1 METNVKKREWVKTV
15 AIIFLAVMLVL
26 TFFSNTIMNHSLPEV
41 ATANVT
47 SGTINAKI
55 RGQGTVS
62 ANETYDVTIKQTR
75 KVASIKVKAGQE
87 VAAGDVLFTLEA
99 EESDELK
106 QAQTELESMELNYE
120 KSLIAASTEAARE
133 NREVQKLQET
143 YNDLLAQYHQYSTM
157 DAKKVELEK
166 TKAEASLKEL
176 QKDLE
181 KAQKELSSLQ
191 TDKEYTQAQAD
202 VTSLKAEIESL
213 TTAIDDA
220 TEQLNELLSG
230 GTIGSVEEVQQKI
243 RDTQEKQSQNLK
255 KYADALAMHEANY
268 QEFSKVAGDREE
280 LMEAYKKNPELL
292 VGKLIE
298 LGYGKS
304 GGGNAGLDESAVR
317 QLADAMLDAYA
328 ALKPYYDEEAVL
340 EKKLTEL
347 DAELKAAQ
355 EGQTTQQTI
364 TKLNKTIQ
372 EATAKKTEAD
382 GKLGLAERTVKNFE
396 ADIKKA
402 ETGVEKIQDQVDA
415 QQDVVDKLTNANT
428 LASQVKS
435 AKEALEDKI
444 FEQSLSDGS
453 SLDLEAAKKAID
465 EKKADIEK
473 LTQNAD
479 ETEVKAKVA
488 GTVSNIAI
496 TAGSNANAETPLITL
511 NLTDRG
517 YTVKISVTN
526 DQAKKVRVGDNA
538 ELVNYWYGGDIQATL
553 ENITNDPQNPGKGRL
568 LVFRLT
574 GDVEPDTNL
583 TLSIGQKSANYDC
596 IVPNS
601 AVRTDSNGTFVLA
614 ITVKSSPLGN
624 RYTATRVD
632 VQELAK
638 DDTNTAVTGLSSGDF
653 VITTST
659 KPIEA
664 GTQVRLVDNG

>member
-106 QAQTELESMELNYE
+106 QAQTDLESMELNYE

-176 QKDLE
+176 QKDLA

-202 VTSLKAEIESL
+202 MTKYEAEV
-213 TTAIDDA
+213 
-220 TEQLNELLSG
+220 EQLEANVKELEEKYKALENGQSMAEQIQLMERQVNEQSALVAAKS
-230 GTIGSVEEVQQKI
+230 SEVA
-243 RDTQEKQSQNLK
+243 ELK
-255 KYADALAMHEANY
+255 KNKDYAALFTLSDDENNY
-268 QEFSKVAGDREE
+268 MVIYVTDRPVLER
-280 LMEAYKKNPELL
+280 
-292 VGKLIE
+292 KLIE
-298 LGYGKS
+298 ILGMTSEEAATEATAMIAAYNAVAVAQNELDGLQ
-304 GGGNAGLDESAVR
+304 AGLASLQK
-317 QLADAMLDAYA
+317 QLADLKTQQDAYTN
-328 ALKPYYDEEAVL
+328 K
-340 EKKLTEL
+340 EKVK
-347 DAELKAAQ
+347 AELMKAQ
-355 EGQTTQQTI
+355 SDLQQ
-364 TKLNKTIQ
+364 
-372 EATAKKTEAD
+372 AD

-435 AKEALEDKI
+435 AKQALEDKI

>member
-106 QAQTELESMELNYE
+106 QAQTDLESMELNYE

-143 YNDLLAQYHQYSTM
+143 YNDLLAQYHQYSNKDASQIAKEKAAA
-157 DAKKVELEK
+157 DAK
-166 TKAEASLKEL
+166 LKEL
-176 QKDLE
+176 QADSKAAQSDYEARVAEKTELE
-181 KAQKELSSLQ
+181 SEAAEL
-191 TDKEYTQAQAD
+191 KKHIA
-202 VTSLKAEIESL
+202 SLKAVMGKQEEIIAAQNTLYQDQIRYLNDYNRLMELAGQNPQVAMSYARYPEQFANMLTEQDLAGTTGDSKTADPKLARAQQIATAYTTLTKDQSDIDSL
-213 TTAIDDA
+213 TAERDNMIYDIDGVRDYSQVESEYRYAYNEYDA
-220 TEQLNELLSG
+220 VKRELDSFDSE
-230 GTIGSVEEVQQKI
+230 TS
-243 RDTQEKQSQNLK
+243 RLK
-255 KYADALAMHEANY
+255 KLAE
-268 QEFSKVAGDREE
+268 D
-280 LMEAYKKNPELL
+280 
-292 VGKLIE
+292 
-298 LGYGKS
+298 
-304 GGGNAGLDESAVR
+304 
-317 QLADAMLDAYA
+317 
-328 ALKPYYDEEAVL
+328 
-340 EKKLTEL
+340 
-347 DAELKAAQ
+347 AAQ
-355 EGQTTQQTI
+355 AVIDQQ
-364 TKLNKTIQ
+364 
-372 EATAKKTEAD
+372 E
-382 GKLGLAERTVKNFE
+382 
-396 ADIKKA
+396 
-402 ETGVEKIQDQVDA
+402 
-415 QQDVVDKLTNANT
+415 VVDKLASAGT
-428 LASQVKS
+428 LADQVKS
-435 AKEALEDKI
+435 AKQALEDKI

>member
-120 KSLIAASTEAARE
+120 KSLIAASTAAARE

-202 VTSLKAEIESL
+202 VTKYEAEVEQLKANVKELEEKYKALENGQSM
-213 TTAIDDA
+213 A
-220 TEQLNELLSG
+220 EQIQLMERQVNEQSALVAAKSN
-230 GTIGSVEEVQQKI
+230 EVA
-243 RDTQEKQSQNLK
+243 ELK
-255 KYADALAMHEANY
+255 KNKDYAALFTLSDDENNY
-268 QEFSKVAGDREE
+268 MVIYVTDRPVLER
-280 LMEAYKKNPELL
+280 
-292 VGKLIE
+292 KLIE
-298 LGYGKS
+298 ILGMTSEEAAAEATAMIAAYNAVAVAQNELDGLQ
-304 GGGNAGLDESAVR
+304 AGLASLQQ
-317 QLADAMLDAYA
+317 QLADLKRQQDAYTN
-328 ALKPYYDEEAVL
+328 K
-340 EKKLTEL
+340 EKVK
-347 DAELKAAQ
+347 AELMKAQ
-355 EGQTTQQTI
+355 SDLQQ
-364 TKLNKTIQ
+364 
-372 EATAKKTEAD
+372 AD

-402 ETGVEKIQDQVDA
+402 ETGVEKIQNQVDA

>member
-106 QAQTELESMELNYE
+106 QAQTELESLELNYE

-143 YNDLLAQYHQYSTM
+143 YNDLLAQYHQYSNKDASQIAKEKAAA
-157 DAKKVELEK
+157 DAK
-166 TKAEASLKEL
+166 LKEL
-176 QKDLE
+176 QADSKAAQSDYEARVAEKTELE
-181 KAQKELSSLQ
+181 SEAAELK
-191 TDKEYTQAQAD
+191 THIA
-202 VTSLKAEIESL
+202 SLKAVMGKQEEIIAAQNTLYQDQIRYLNDYNRLMELAGQNPQVAMSYARYPEQFANMLTEQDLAGTTGDSKTADPKLARAQEIATAYTTLTKDQSNIDSL
-213 TTAIDDA
+213 TAERDNMIYDIDGVRDYSQVESEYRYAYNEYDA
-220 TEQLNELLSG
+220 VKRELDSFDNETS
-230 GTIGSVEEVQQKI
+230 
-243 RDTQEKQSQNLK
+243 RLK
-255 KYADALAMHEANY
+255 KLAE
-268 QEFSKVAGDREE
+268 D
-280 LMEAYKKNPELL
+280 
-292 VGKLIE
+292 
-298 LGYGKS
+298 
-304 GGGNAGLDESAVR
+304 
-317 QLADAMLDAYA
+317 
-328 ALKPYYDEEAVL
+328 
-340 EKKLTEL
+340 
-347 DAELKAAQ
+347 AAQ
-355 EGQTTQQTI
+355 AVTDQQ
-364 TKLNKTIQ
+364 
-372 EATAKKTEAD
+372 E
-382 GKLGLAERTVKNFE
+382 
-396 ADIKKA
+396 
-402 ETGVEKIQDQVDA
+402 
-415 QQDVVDKLTNANT
+415 VVDKLASAGT
-428 LASQVKS
+428 LADQVKS
-435 AKEALEDKI
+435 AKQALEDKI

-453 SLDLEAAKKAID
+453 ALDLEAAKKAID

>member
-106 QAQTELESMELNYE
+106 QAQADLESMELNYE

-143 YNDLLAQYHQYSTM
+143 YNDLLAQYHQYSNKDASQIAKEKAAA
-157 DAKKVELEK
+157 DAK
-166 TKAEASLKEL
+166 LKEL
-176 QKDLE
+176 QADSKTAQSDYEARVAEKTELE
-181 KAQKELSSLQ
+181 SEAAELK
-191 TDKEYTQAQAD
+191 THIA
-202 VTSLKAEIESL
+202 SLKAVMGKQEEIIAAQNTLYQDQIRYLNDYNRLMELAGQNPQVAMSYARYPEQFANMLTEQDLAGTTGDSKTADPKLARAQQIATAYTTLTKDQSDIDSL
-213 TTAIDDA
+213 TAERDNMIYDIDGVRDYSQVESEYRYAYNEYDA
-220 TEQLNELLSG
+220 VKRELDSFDSE
-230 GTIGSVEEVQQKI
+230 TS
-243 RDTQEKQSQNLK
+243 RLK
-255 KYADALAMHEANY
+255 KLAE
-268 QEFSKVAGDREE
+268 D
-280 LMEAYKKNPELL
+280 
-292 VGKLIE
+292 
-298 LGYGKS
+298 
-304 GGGNAGLDESAVR
+304 
-317 QLADAMLDAYA
+317 
-328 ALKPYYDEEAVL
+328 
-340 EKKLTEL
+340 
-347 DAELKAAQ
+347 AAQ
-355 EGQTTQQTI
+355 AVIDQQ
-364 TKLNKTIQ
+364 
-372 EATAKKTEAD
+372 E
-382 GKLGLAERTVKNFE
+382 
-396 ADIKKA
+396 
-402 ETGVEKIQDQVDA
+402 
-415 QQDVVDKLTNANT
+415 VVDKLASAGT
-428 LASQVKS
+428 LADQVKS
-435 AKEALEDKI
+435 AKQALEDKI

-473 LTQNAD
+473 LTQNVD

>member
-176 QKDLE
+176 QKDLA

-202 VTSLKAEIESL
+202 MTKYEAEV
-213 TTAIDDA
+213 
-220 TEQLNELLSG
+220 EQLEANVKELEEKYKALENGQSVAEQIQSMERQVKEQSALVAAKSNE
-230 GTIGSVEEVQQKI
+230 VAE
-243 RDTQEKQSQNLK
+243 LK
-255 KYADALAMHEANY
+255 KNKDYAALFTLSDDENNY
-268 QEFSKVAGDREE
+268 MVIYVTDRPVLER
-280 LMEAYKKNPELL
+280 
-292 VGKLIE
+292 KLIE
-298 LGYGKS
+298 ILGMTSEEAATEATAMIAAYNAVAVAQNELDGLQ
-304 GGGNAGLDESAVR
+304 AGLASLQQ
-317 QLADAMLDAYA
+317 QLAD
-328 ALKPYYDEEAVL
+328 LKTQQDSYTNK
-340 EKKLTEL
+340 EKVK
-347 DAELKAAQ
+347 AELMKAQ
-355 EGQTTQQTI
+355 SDLQQ
-364 TKLNKTIQ
+364 
-372 EATAKKTEAD
+372 AD

-435 AKEALEDKI
+435 AKQALEDKI

>member
-106 QAQTELESMELNYE
+106 QAQADLESMELNYE

-143 YNDLLAQYHQYSTM
+143 YNDLLAQYHQYSNKDASQIAKEKAAA
-157 DAKKVELEK
+157 DAK
-166 TKAEASLKEL
+166 LKEL
-176 QKDLE
+176 QADSKAAQSDYEARVAEKTELE
-181 KAQKELSSLQ
+181 SEAAELK
-191 TDKEYTQAQAD
+191 THIA
-202 VTSLKAEIESL
+202 SLKAVMDKQDEIVAAQDTLYQDQIRYLNDYNRLMELAGQNPQVAMSYARYPEQFANMLTEQDLAGTTGDSKTADPKLARAQEIATAYTTLTKDQSNIDSL
-213 TTAIDDA
+213 TAERDNMIYDIDGVRDYSQVESEYRYAYNEYDA
-220 TEQLNELLSG
+220 VKRELDSFDNETS
-230 GTIGSVEEVQQKI
+230 
-243 RDTQEKQSQNLK
+243 RLK
-255 KYADALAMHEANY
+255 KLAE
-268 QEFSKVAGDREE
+268 D
-280 LMEAYKKNPELL
+280 
-292 VGKLIE
+292 
-298 LGYGKS
+298 
-304 GGGNAGLDESAVR
+304 
-317 QLADAMLDAYA
+317 
-328 ALKPYYDEEAVL
+328 
-340 EKKLTEL
+340 
-347 DAELKAAQ
+347 AAQ
-355 EGQTTQQTI
+355 AVTDQQ
-364 TKLNKTIQ
+364 
-372 EATAKKTEAD
+372 E
-382 GKLGLAERTVKNFE
+382 
-396 ADIKKA
+396 
-402 ETGVEKIQDQVDA
+402 
-415 QQDVVDKLTNANT
+415 VVDKLASAGT
-428 LASQVKS
+428 LADQVKS
-435 AKEALEDKI
+435 AKQALEDKI

-574 GDVEPDTNL
+574 GDVEPDTSL

>member
-55 RGQGTVS
+55 RGQGTAS

-106 QAQTELESMELNYE
+106 QAQTDLESMELNYE

-143 YNDLLAQYHQYSTM
+143 YNDLLAQYHQYSNKDASQIAKEKVAA
-157 DAKKVELEK
+157 DAK
-166 TKAEASLKEL
+166 LKEL
-176 QKDLE
+176 QADSKTAQSDYEARVAEKTELE
-181 KAQKELSSLQ
+181 AEASELK
-191 TDKEYTQAQAD
+191 THIA
-202 VTSLKAEIESL
+202 SLKAVMDKQDEIVAAQDTLYQDQIRYLNDYNRLMELAGQNPQVAMSYARYPEQFANMLTEQDLAGTTGDSKTADPKLARAQEIATAYTTLTKDQSNIDSL
-213 TTAIDDA
+213 TAERDNMIYDIDGVRDYSQVESEYRYAYNEYDA
-220 TEQLNELLSG
+220 VKRELDSFDNETS
-230 GTIGSVEEVQQKI
+230 
-243 RDTQEKQSQNLK
+243 RLK
-255 KYADALAMHEANY
+255 KLAE
-268 QEFSKVAGDREE
+268 D
-280 LMEAYKKNPELL
+280 
-292 VGKLIE
+292 
-298 LGYGKS
+298 
-304 GGGNAGLDESAVR
+304 
-317 QLADAMLDAYA
+317 
-328 ALKPYYDEEAVL
+328 
-340 EKKLTEL
+340 
-347 DAELKAAQ
+347 AAQ
-355 EGQTTQQTI
+355 AVTDQQ
-364 TKLNKTIQ
+364 
-372 EATAKKTEAD
+372 E
-382 GKLGLAERTVKNFE
+382 
-396 ADIKKA
+396 
-402 ETGVEKIQDQVDA
+402 
-415 QQDVVDKLTNANT
+415 VVDKLASAGT
-428 LASQVKS
+428 LADQVKS
-435 AKEALEDKI
+435 AKQALEDKI

>member
-143 YNDLLAQYHQYSTM
+143 YNDLLAQYHQYSNKDASQIAKEKAAA
-157 DAKKVELEK
+157 DAK
-166 TKAEASLKEL
+166 LKEL
-176 QKDLE
+176 QADSKAAQSDYEARVAEKTELE
-181 KAQKELSSLQ
+181 SEAAELK
-191 TDKEYTQAQAD
+191 THIA
-202 VTSLKAEIESL
+202 SLKAVMGKQEEIIAAQNTLYQDQIRYLNDYNRLMELAGQNPQVAMSYARYPEQFANMLTEQDLAGTTGDSKTADPKLARAQQIATAYTTLTKDQSDIDSL
-213 TTAIDDA
+213 TAERDNMIYDIDGVRDYSQVESEYRYAYNEYDA
-220 TEQLNELLSG
+220 VKRELDSFDSE
-230 GTIGSVEEVQQKI
+230 TS
-243 RDTQEKQSQNLK
+243 RLK
-255 KYADALAMHEANY
+255 KLAE
-268 QEFSKVAGDREE
+268 D
-280 LMEAYKKNPELL
+280 
-292 VGKLIE
+292 
-298 LGYGKS
+298 
-304 GGGNAGLDESAVR
+304 
-317 QLADAMLDAYA
+317 
-328 ALKPYYDEEAVL
+328 
-340 EKKLTEL
+340 
-347 DAELKAAQ
+347 AAQ
-355 EGQTTQQTI
+355 AVTDQQ
-364 TKLNKTIQ
+364 
-372 EATAKKTEAD
+372 E
-382 GKLGLAERTVKNFE
+382 
-396 ADIKKA
+396 
-402 ETGVEKIQDQVDA
+402 
-415 QQDVVDKLTNANT
+415 VVDKLASAGT
-428 LASQVKS
+428 LADQVKS
-435 AKEALEDKI
+435 AKQALEDKI

-496 TAGSNANAETPLITL
+496 TAGTNANAETPLITL

>member
-106 QAQTELESMELNYE
+106 QAQTDLESMELNYE

-143 YNDLLAQYHQYSTM
+143 YNDLLAQYHQYSNKDASQIAKEKAAA
-157 DAKKVELEK
+157 DAK
-166 TKAEASLKEL
+166 LKEL
-176 QKDLE
+176 QADSKTAQSDYEARVAEKTELE
-181 KAQKELSSLQ
+181 AEASELK
-191 TDKEYTQAQAD
+191 THIA
-202 VTSLKAEIESL
+202 SLKAVMDKQDEIVAAQDTLYQDQIRYLNDYNRLMELAGQNPQVAMSYARYPEQFANMLTEQDLAGTTGDSKTADPKLARAQQIATAYTTLTKDQSDIDSL
-213 TTAIDDA
+213 TAERDNMIYDIDGVRDYSQVESEYRYAYNEYDA
-220 TEQLNELLSG
+220 VKRELDSFDSE
-230 GTIGSVEEVQQKI
+230 TS
-243 RDTQEKQSQNLK
+243 RLK
-255 KYADALAMHEANY
+255 KLAE
-268 QEFSKVAGDREE
+268 D
-280 LMEAYKKNPELL
+280 
-292 VGKLIE
+292 
-298 LGYGKS
+298 
-304 GGGNAGLDESAVR
+304 
-317 QLADAMLDAYA
+317 
-328 ALKPYYDEEAVL
+328 
-340 EKKLTEL
+340 
-347 DAELKAAQ
+347 AAQ
-355 EGQTTQQTI
+355 AVTDQQ
-364 TKLNKTIQ
+364 
-372 EATAKKTEAD
+372 E
-382 GKLGLAERTVKNFE
+382 
-396 ADIKKA
+396 
-402 ETGVEKIQDQVDA
+402 
-415 QQDVVDKLTNANT
+415 VVDKLASAGT
-428 LASQVKS
+428 LADQVKS
-435 AKEALEDKI
+435 AKQALEDKI

-496 TAGSNANAETPLITL
+496 TAGTNANAETPLITL

>member
-106 QAQTELESMELNYE
+106 QAQADLESMELNYE

-166 TKAEASLKEL
+166 TKAEASFKEL

-202 VTSLKAEIESL
+202 VTSLEAEIESL
-213 TTAIDDA
+213 TTTIDDA
-220 TEQLNELLSG
+220 TDQLNELLSG

-280 LMEAYKKNPELL
+280 LMEAYKDKKELL

-304 GGGNAGLDESAVR
+304 GGENAGLDESAVR

-517 YTVKISVTN
+517 YTVKISVTA

>member
-106 QAQTELESMELNYE
+106 QAQTELGSMELNYE

-143 YNDLLAQYHQYSTM
+143 YNDLLAQYHQYSNKDASQIAKEKAAA
-157 DAKKVELEK
+157 DAK
-166 TKAEASLKEL
+166 LKEL
-176 QKDLE
+176 QADSKAAQSDYEARVAEKTELE
-181 KAQKELSSLQ
+181 SEAAELK
-191 TDKEYTQAQAD
+191 THIA
-202 VTSLKAEIESL
+202 SLKAVMGKQEEIIAAQNTLYQDQIRYLNDYNRLMELAGQNPQVAMSYARYPEQFANMLTEQDLAGTTGDSKTADPKLARAQQIATAYTTLTKDQSDIDSL
-213 TTAIDDA
+213 TAERDNMIYDIDGVRDYSQVESEYRYAYNEYDA
-220 TEQLNELLSG
+220 VKRELDSFDSE
-230 GTIGSVEEVQQKI
+230 TS
-243 RDTQEKQSQNLK
+243 RLK
-255 KYADALAMHEANY
+255 KLAE
-268 QEFSKVAGDREE
+268 D
-280 LMEAYKKNPELL
+280 
-292 VGKLIE
+292 
-298 LGYGKS
+298 
-304 GGGNAGLDESAVR
+304 
-317 QLADAMLDAYA
+317 
-328 ALKPYYDEEAVL
+328 
-340 EKKLTEL
+340 
-347 DAELKAAQ
+347 AAQ
-355 EGQTTQQTI
+355 AVIDQQ
-364 TKLNKTIQ
+364 
-372 EATAKKTEAD
+372 E
-382 GKLGLAERTVKNFE
+382 
-396 ADIKKA
+396 
-402 ETGVEKIQDQVDA
+402 
-415 QQDVVDKLTNANT
+415 VVDKLASAGT
-428 LASQVKS
+428 LADQVKS
-435 AKEALEDKI
+435 AKQALEDKI

>member
-15 AIIFLAVMLVL
+15 AIIFLAAMLVL

-106 QAQTELESMELNYE
+106 QAQADLESMELNYE

-143 YNDLLAQYHQYSTM
+143 YNDLLAQYHQYSNKDASQIAKEKAAA
-157 DAKKVELEK
+157 DAK
-166 TKAEASLKEL
+166 LKEL
-176 QKDLE
+176 QADSKTAQSDYEARVAEKTELE
-181 KAQKELSSLQ
+181 SEAAELK
-191 TDKEYTQAQAD
+191 THIA
-202 VTSLKAEIESL
+202 SLKAVMDKQDEIVAAQDTLYQDQIRYLNDYNRLMELAGQNPQVAMSYARYPEQFANMLTEQDLAGTTGDSKTADPKLARAQEIATAYTTLTKDQSNIDSL
-213 TTAIDDA
+213 TAERDNMIYDIDGVRDYSQVESEYRYAYNEYDA
-220 TEQLNELLSG
+220 VKRELDSFDNETS
-230 GTIGSVEEVQQKI
+230 
-243 RDTQEKQSQNLK
+243 RLK
-255 KYADALAMHEANY
+255 KLAE
-268 QEFSKVAGDREE
+268 D
-280 LMEAYKKNPELL
+280 
-292 VGKLIE
+292 
-298 LGYGKS
+298 
-304 GGGNAGLDESAVR
+304 
-317 QLADAMLDAYA
+317 
-328 ALKPYYDEEAVL
+328 
-340 EKKLTEL
+340 
-347 DAELKAAQ
+347 AAQ
-355 EGQTTQQTI
+355 AVTDQQ
-364 TKLNKTIQ
+364 
-372 EATAKKTEAD
+372 E
-382 GKLGLAERTVKNFE
+382 
-396 ADIKKA
+396 
-402 ETGVEKIQDQVDA
+402 
-415 QQDVVDKLTNANT
+415 VVDKLASAGT
-428 LASQVKS
+428 LADQVKS
-435 AKEALEDKI
+435 AKQALEDKI

>member
-106 QAQTELESMELNYE
+106 QAQTDLESMELNYE

-143 YNDLLAQYHQYSTM
+143 YNDLLAQYHQYSNKDASQIAKEKAAA
-157 DAKKVELEK
+157 DAK
-166 TKAEASLKEL
+166 LKEL
-176 QKDLE
+176 QADSKAAQSDYEARVAEKTELE
-181 KAQKELSSLQ
+181 SEAAELK
-191 TDKEYTQAQAD
+191 THIA
-202 VTSLKAEIESL
+202 SLKAVMDKQDEIVAAQDTLYQDQIRYLNDYNRLMELAGQNPQVAMSYARYPEQFANMLTEQDLAGTTGDSKTADPKLARAQEIATAYTTLTKDQSNIDSL
-213 TTAIDDA
+213 TAERDNMIYDIDGVRDYSQVESEYRYAYNEYDA
-220 TEQLNELLSG
+220 VKRELDSFDNETS
-230 GTIGSVEEVQQKI
+230 
-243 RDTQEKQSQNLK
+243 RLK
-255 KYADALAMHEANY
+255 KLAE
-268 QEFSKVAGDREE
+268 D
-280 LMEAYKKNPELL
+280 
-292 VGKLIE
+292 
-298 LGYGKS
+298 
-304 GGGNAGLDESAVR
+304 
-317 QLADAMLDAYA
+317 
-328 ALKPYYDEEAVL
+328 
-340 EKKLTEL
+340 
-347 DAELKAAQ
+347 AAQ
-355 EGQTTQQTI
+355 AVTDQQ
-364 TKLNKTIQ
+364 
-372 EATAKKTEAD
+372 E
-382 GKLGLAERTVKNFE
+382 
-396 ADIKKA
+396 
-402 ETGVEKIQDQVDA
+402 
-415 QQDVVDKLTNANT
+415 VVDKLASAGT
-428 LASQVKS
+428 LADQVKS
-435 AKEALEDKI
+435 AKQALEDKI

-664 GTQVRLVDNG
+664 ATQVRLVDNG

>member
-106 QAQTELESMELNYE
+106 QAQTDLESMELNYE

-143 YNDLLAQYHQYSTM
+143 YNDLLAQYNQYSTM

-176 QKDLE
+176 QKDLA

-202 VTSLKAEIESL
+202 VTKYEAEVEQLKASVKELEEKYKALENGQSM
-213 TTAIDDA
+213 A
-220 TEQLNELLSG
+220 EQIQLMERQVNEQSALVAAKS
-230 GTIGSVEEVQQKI
+230 SEVA
-243 RDTQEKQSQNLK
+243 ELK
-255 KYADALAMHEANY
+255 KNKDYAALFTLSDDENNY
-268 QEFSKVAGDREE
+268 MVIYVTDRPVLER
-280 LMEAYKKNPELL
+280 
-292 VGKLIE
+292 KLIE
-298 LGYGKS
+298 ILGMTSEEAATEATAMIAAYNAVAVAQNELDGLQ
-304 GGGNAGLDESAVR
+304 AGLASLQK
-317 QLADAMLDAYA
+317 QLADLKTQQDAYTN
-328 ALKPYYDEEAVL
+328 K
-340 EKKLTEL
+340 EKVK
-347 DAELKAAQ
+347 AELMKAQ
-355 EGQTTQQTI
+355 SDLQQ
-364 TKLNKTIQ
+364 
-372 EATAKKTEAD
+372 AD

-435 AKEALEDKI
+435 AKQALEDKI

>member
-106 QAQTELESMELNYE
+106 QAQADLESMELNYE

-143 YNDLLAQYHQYSTM
+143 YNDLLAQYHQYSNKDASQIAKEKAAA
-157 DAKKVELEK
+157 DAK
-166 TKAEASLKEL
+166 LKEL
-176 QKDLE
+176 QADSKTAQSDYEARVAEKTELE
-181 KAQKELSSLQ
+181 AEASELK
-191 TDKEYTQAQAD
+191 THIA
-202 VTSLKAEIESL
+202 SLKAVMDKQDEIVASQDTLYQDQIRYLNDYNRLMELAGQNPQVAMSYARYPEQFANMLTEQDLAGTTGDSKTADPKLARAQEIATAYTTLTKDQSNIDSL
-213 TTAIDDA
+213 TAERDNMIYDIDGVRDYSQVESEYRYAYNEYDA
-220 TEQLNELLSG
+220 VKRELDSFDNETS
-230 GTIGSVEEVQQKI
+230 
-243 RDTQEKQSQNLK
+243 RLK
-255 KYADALAMHEANY
+255 KLAE
-268 QEFSKVAGDREE
+268 D
-280 LMEAYKKNPELL
+280 
-292 VGKLIE
+292 
-298 LGYGKS
+298 
-304 GGGNAGLDESAVR
+304 
-317 QLADAMLDAYA
+317 
-328 ALKPYYDEEAVL
+328 
-340 EKKLTEL
+340 
-347 DAELKAAQ
+347 AAQ
-355 EGQTTQQTI
+355 AVTDQQ
-364 TKLNKTIQ
+364 
-372 EATAKKTEAD
+372 E
-382 GKLGLAERTVKNFE
+382 
-396 ADIKKA
+396 
-402 ETGVEKIQDQVDA
+402 
-415 QQDVVDKLTNANT
+415 VVDKLASAGT
-428 LASQVKS
+428 LADQVKS
-435 AKEALEDKI
+435 AKQALEDKI

>member
-106 QAQTELESMELNYE
+106 QAQADLESMELNYE

-143 YNDLLAQYHQYSTM
+143 YNDLLAQYHQYSNKDASQIAKEKAAA
-157 DAKKVELEK
+157 DAK
-166 TKAEASLKEL
+166 LKEL
-176 QKDLE
+176 QADSKAAQSDYEARVAEKTELE
-181 KAQKELSSLQ
+181 SEAAELK
-191 TDKEYTQAQAD
+191 THIA
-202 VTSLKAEIESL
+202 SLKAVMDKQDEIVAAQDTLYQDQIRYLNDYNRLMELAGQNPQVAMSYARYPEQFANMLTEQDLAGTTGDSKTADPKLVRAQEIATAYTTLTKDQSNIDSL
-213 TTAIDDA
+213 TAERDNMIYDIDGVRDYSQVESEYRYAYNEYDA
-220 TEQLNELLSG
+220 VKRELDSFDNETS
-230 GTIGSVEEVQQKI
+230 
-243 RDTQEKQSQNLK
+243 RLK
-255 KYADALAMHEANY
+255 KLAE
-268 QEFSKVAGDREE
+268 D
-280 LMEAYKKNPELL
+280 
-292 VGKLIE
+292 
-298 LGYGKS
+298 
-304 GGGNAGLDESAVR
+304 
-317 QLADAMLDAYA
+317 
-328 ALKPYYDEEAVL
+328 
-340 EKKLTEL
+340 
-347 DAELKAAQ
+347 AAQ
-355 EGQTTQQTI
+355 AVTDQQ
-364 TKLNKTIQ
+364 
-372 EATAKKTEAD
+372 E
-382 GKLGLAERTVKNFE
+382 
-396 ADIKKA
+396 
-402 ETGVEKIQDQVDA
+402 
-415 QQDVVDKLTNANT
+415 VVDKLASAGT
-428 LASQVKS
+428 LADQVKS
-435 AKEALEDKI
+435 AKQALEDKI

-511 NLTDRG
+511 NLADRG

>member
-106 QAQTELESMELNYE
+106 QAQADLESMELNYE

-143 YNDLLAQYHQYSTM
+143 YNDLLAQYHQYSNKDASQIAKEKAAA
-157 DAKKVELEK
+157 DAK
-166 TKAEASLKEL
+166 LKEL
-176 QKDLE
+176 QADSKAAQSDYEARVAEKTELE
-181 KAQKELSSLQ
+181 SEAAELK
-191 TDKEYTQAQAD
+191 THIA
-202 VTSLKAEIESL
+202 SLKAVMGKQEEIIAAQNTLYQDQIRYLNDYNRLMELAGQNPQVAMSYARYPEQFANMLTEQDLAGTTGDSKTADPKLARAQEIATAYTTLTKDQSNIDSL
-213 TTAIDDA
+213 TAERDNMIYDIDGVRDYSQVESEYRYAYNEYDA
-220 TEQLNELLSG
+220 VKRELDSFDSE
-230 GTIGSVEEVQQKI
+230 TS
-243 RDTQEKQSQNLK
+243 RLK
-255 KYADALAMHEANY
+255 KLAE
-268 QEFSKVAGDREE
+268 D
-280 LMEAYKKNPELL
+280 
-292 VGKLIE
+292 
-298 LGYGKS
+298 
-304 GGGNAGLDESAVR
+304 
-317 QLADAMLDAYA
+317 
-328 ALKPYYDEEAVL
+328 
-340 EKKLTEL
+340 
-347 DAELKAAQ
+347 AAQ
-355 EGQTTQQTI
+355 AVTDQQ
-364 TKLNKTIQ
+364 
-372 EATAKKTEAD
+372 E
-382 GKLGLAERTVKNFE
+382 
-396 ADIKKA
+396 
-402 ETGVEKIQDQVDA
+402 
-415 QQDVVDKLTNANT
+415 VVDKLASAGT
-428 LASQVKS
+428 LADQVKS
-435 AKEALEDKI
+435 AKQALEDKI

>member
-106 QAQTELESMELNYE
+106 QAQADLESMELNYE

-176 QKDLE
+176 QKDLA

-202 VTSLKAEIESL
+202 VTKYEAEVEQLKANVKELEEKYKALENGQSV
-213 TTAIDDA
+213 A
-220 TEQLNELLSG
+220 EQIQSMERQVNEQSALVAAKSN
-230 GTIGSVEEVQQKI
+230 EVA
-243 RDTQEKQSQNLK
+243 ELK
-255 KYADALAMHEANY
+255 KNKDYAALFTLSDDENNY
-268 QEFSKVAGDREE
+268 MVIYVTDRPVLER
-280 LMEAYKKNPELL
+280 
-292 VGKLIE
+292 KLIE
-298 LGYGKS
+298 ILGMTSEEAATEATAMIAAYNAVAVAQNELDGLQ
-304 GGGNAGLDESAVR
+304 AGLASLQQ
-317 QLADAMLDAYA
+317 QLA
-328 ALKPYYDEEAVL
+328 ALKTQQDSYTNK
-340 EKKLTEL
+340 EKVK
-347 DAELKAAQ
+347 AELMKAQ
-355 EGQTTQQTI
+355 SDLQQ
-364 TKLNKTIQ
+364 
-372 EATAKKTEAD
+372 AD

-435 AKEALEDKI
+435 AKQALEDKI

>member
-106 QAQTELESMELNYE
+106 QAQADLESMELNYE

-176 QKDLE
+176 QKDLA

-202 VTSLKAEIESL
+202 VTKYEAEV
-213 TTAIDDA
+213 
-220 TEQLNELLSG
+220 EQLEANVKELEEKYKALENGQSVAEQIQSMERQVKEQSALVAAKSNE
-230 GTIGSVEEVQQKI
+230 VAE
-243 RDTQEKQSQNLK
+243 LK
-255 KYADALAMHEANY
+255 KNKDYAALFTLSDDENNY
-268 QEFSKVAGDREE
+268 MVIYVTDRPVLER
-280 LMEAYKKNPELL
+280 
-292 VGKLIE
+292 KLIE
-298 LGYGKS
+298 ILGMTSEEAATEATAMIAAYNAVAVAQNELDGLQ
-304 GGGNAGLDESAVR
+304 AGLASLQQ
-317 QLADAMLDAYA
+317 QLA
-328 ALKPYYDEEAVL
+328 ALKTQQDSYTNK
-340 EKKLTEL
+340 EKVK
-347 DAELKAAQ
+347 AELMKAQ
-355 EGQTTQQTI
+355 SDLQQ
-364 TKLNKTIQ
+364 
-372 EATAKKTEAD
+372 AD

-435 AKEALEDKI
+435 AKQALEDKI

>member
-106 QAQTELESMELNYE
+106 QAQTDLESMELNYE

-176 QKDLE
+176 QKDLA

-202 VTSLKAEIESL
+202 VTKYEAEVEQLKASVKELEEKYKALENGQSM
-213 TTAIDDA
+213 A
-220 TEQLNELLSG
+220 EQIQLMERQVNEQSALVAAKS
-230 GTIGSVEEVQQKI
+230 SEVA
-243 RDTQEKQSQNLK
+243 ELK
-255 KYADALAMHEANY
+255 KNKDYAALFTLSDDENNY
-268 QEFSKVAGDREE
+268 MVIYVTDRPVLER
-280 LMEAYKKNPELL
+280 
-292 VGKLIE
+292 KLIE
-298 LGYGKS
+298 ILGMTSEEAATEATAMIAAYNAVAVAQNELDGLQ
-304 GGGNAGLDESAVR
+304 AGLASLQK
-317 QLADAMLDAYA
+317 QLADLKTQQDAYTN
-328 ALKPYYDEEAVL
+328 K
-340 EKKLTEL
+340 EKVK
-347 DAELKAAQ
+347 AELMKAQ
-355 EGQTTQQTI
+355 SDLQQ
-364 TKLNKTIQ
+364 
-372 EATAKKTEAD
+372 AD

-435 AKEALEDKI
+435 AKQALEDKI

>member
-106 QAQTELESMELNYE
+106 QAQTDLESMELNYE

-143 YNDLLAQYHQYSTM
+143 YNDLLAQYHQYSNKDASQIAKEKAAA
-157 DAKKVELEK
+157 DAK
-166 TKAEASLKEL
+166 LKEL
-176 QKDLE
+176 QADSKAAQSDYEARVAEKTELE
-181 KAQKELSSLQ
+181 SEAAELK
-191 TDKEYTQAQAD
+191 THIA
-202 VTSLKAEIESL
+202 SLKAVMGKQEEIIAAQNTLYQDQIRYLNDYNRLMELAGQNPQVAMSYARYPEQFANMLTEQDLAGTTGDSKTADPKLARAQQIATAYTTLTKDQSDIDSL
-213 TTAIDDA
+213 TAERDNMIYDIDGVRDYSQVESEYRYAYNEYDA
-220 TEQLNELLSG
+220 VKRELDSFDSE
-230 GTIGSVEEVQQKI
+230 TS
-243 RDTQEKQSQNLK
+243 RLK
-255 KYADALAMHEANY
+255 KLAE
-268 QEFSKVAGDREE
+268 D
-280 LMEAYKKNPELL
+280 
-292 VGKLIE
+292 
-298 LGYGKS
+298 
-304 GGGNAGLDESAVR
+304 
-317 QLADAMLDAYA
+317 
-328 ALKPYYDEEAVL
+328 
-340 EKKLTEL
+340 
-347 DAELKAAQ
+347 AAQ
-355 EGQTTQQTI
+355 AVIDQQ
-364 TKLNKTIQ
+364 
-372 EATAKKTEAD
+372 E
-382 GKLGLAERTVKNFE
+382 
-396 ADIKKA
+396 
-402 ETGVEKIQDQVDA
+402 
-415 QQDVVDKLTNANT
+415 VVDKLASAGT
-428 LASQVKS
+428 LADQVKS
-435 AKEALEDKI
+435 AKQALEDKI

-496 TAGSNANAETPLITL
+496 TAGTNANAETPLITL

>member
-106 QAQTELESMELNYE
+106 QAQADLESMELNYE

-143 YNDLLAQYHQYSTM
+143 YNDLLVQYHQYSNKDASQIAKEKAAA
-157 DAKKVELEK
+157 DAK
-166 TKAEASLKEL
+166 LKEL
-176 QKDLE
+176 QADSKTAQSDYEARVAEKTELE
-181 KAQKELSSLQ
+181 AEASELK
-191 TDKEYTQAQAD
+191 THIA
-202 VTSLKAEIESL
+202 SLKAVMDKQDEIVAAQDTLYQDQIRYLNDYNRLMELAGQNPQVAMSYARYPEQFANMLTEQDLAGTTGDSKTADPKLARAQEIATAYTTLTKDQSNIDSL
-213 TTAIDDA
+213 TAERDNMIYDIDGVRDYSQVESEYRYAYNEYDA
-220 TEQLNELLSG
+220 VKRELDSFDNETS
-230 GTIGSVEEVQQKI
+230 
-243 RDTQEKQSQNLK
+243 RLK
-255 KYADALAMHEANY
+255 KLAE
-268 QEFSKVAGDREE
+268 D
-280 LMEAYKKNPELL
+280 
-292 VGKLIE
+292 
-298 LGYGKS
+298 
-304 GGGNAGLDESAVR
+304 
-317 QLADAMLDAYA
+317 
-328 ALKPYYDEEAVL
+328 
-340 EKKLTEL
+340 
-347 DAELKAAQ
+347 AAQ
-355 EGQTTQQTI
+355 AVTDQQ
-364 TKLNKTIQ
+364 
-372 EATAKKTEAD
+372 E
-382 GKLGLAERTVKNFE
+382 
-396 ADIKKA
+396 
-402 ETGVEKIQDQVDA
+402 
-415 QQDVVDKLTNANT
+415 VVDKLAWAGT
-428 LASQVKS
+428 LADQVKS
-435 AKEALEDKI
+435 AKQALEDKI

>member
-106 QAQTELESMELNYE
+106 QAQTDLESMELNYE

-143 YNDLLAQYHQYSTM
+143 YNDLLAQYHQYSNKDASQIAKEKAAA
-157 DAKKVELEK
+157 DAK
-166 TKAEASLKEL
+166 LKEL
-176 QKDLE
+176 QADSKAAQSDYEARVAEKTELE
-181 KAQKELSSLQ
+181 SEAAELK
-191 TDKEYTQAQAD
+191 THIA
-202 VTSLKAEIESL
+202 SLKAVMGKQEEIIAAQNTLYQDQIRYLNDYNRLMELAGQNPQVAMSYARYPEQFANMLTEQDLAGTTGDSKTADPKLARAQQIATAYTTLTKDQSDIDSL
-213 TTAIDDA
+213 TAERDNMIYDIDGVRDYSQVESEYRYAYNEYDA
-220 TEQLNELLSG
+220 VKRELDSFDSE
-230 GTIGSVEEVQQKI
+230 TS
-243 RDTQEKQSQNLK
+243 RLK
-255 KYADALAMHEANY
+255 KLAE
-268 QEFSKVAGDREE
+268 D
-280 LMEAYKKNPELL
+280 
-292 VGKLIE
+292 
-298 LGYGKS
+298 
-304 GGGNAGLDESAVR
+304 
-317 QLADAMLDAYA
+317 
-328 ALKPYYDEEAVL
+328 
-340 EKKLTEL
+340 
-347 DAELKAAQ
+347 AAQ
-355 EGQTTQQTI
+355 AVTDQQ
-364 TKLNKTIQ
+364 
-372 EATAKKTEAD
+372 E
-382 GKLGLAERTVKNFE
+382 
-396 ADIKKA
+396 
-402 ETGVEKIQDQVDA
+402 
-415 QQDVVDKLTNANT
+415 VVDKLASAGT
-428 LASQVKS
+428 LADQVKS
-435 AKEALEDKI
+435 AKQALEDKI

>member
-176 QKDLE
+176 QKDLA

-202 VTSLKAEIESL
+202 MTKYEAEV
-213 TTAIDDA
+213 
-220 TEQLNELLSG
+220 EQLEANVKELEEKYKALENGQSVAEQIQSMERQVKEQSALVAAKSNE
-230 GTIGSVEEVQQKI
+230 VAE
-243 RDTQEKQSQNLK
+243 LK
-255 KYADALAMHEANY
+255 KNKDYAALFTLSDDENNY
-268 QEFSKVAGDREE
+268 MVIYVTDRPVLER
-280 LMEAYKKNPELL
+280 
-292 VGKLIE
+292 KLIE
-298 LGYGKS
+298 ILGMTSEEAATEATAMIAAYNAVAVAQNELDGLQ
-304 GGGNAGLDESAVR
+304 AGLASLQQ
-317 QLADAMLDAYA
+317 QLA
-328 ALKPYYDEEAVL
+328 ALKTQQDSYTNK
-340 EKKLTEL
+340 EKVK
-347 DAELKAAQ
+347 AELMKAQ
-355 EGQTTQQTI
+355 SDLQQ
-364 TKLNKTIQ
+364 
-372 EATAKKTEAD
+372 AD

>member
-143 YNDLLAQYHQYSTM
+143 YNDLLAQYHQYSNKDASQIAKEKAAA
-157 DAKKVELEK
+157 DAK
-166 TKAEASLKEL
+166 LKEL
-176 QKDLE
+176 QADSKAAQSDYEARVAEKTELE
-181 KAQKELSSLQ
+181 SEAAELK
-191 TDKEYTQAQAD
+191 THIA
-202 VTSLKAEIESL
+202 SLKAVMDKQDEIVAAQNTLYQDQIRYLNDYNRLMELAGQNPQVAMSYARYPEQFANMLTEQDLAGTTGDSKTADPKLARAQEIATAYTTLTKDQSNIDSL
-213 TTAIDDA
+213 TAERDNMIYDIDGVRDYSQVESEYRYAYNEYDA
-220 TEQLNELLSG
+220 VKRELDSFDNETS
-230 GTIGSVEEVQQKI
+230 
-243 RDTQEKQSQNLK
+243 RLK
-255 KYADALAMHEANY
+255 KLAE
-268 QEFSKVAGDREE
+268 D
-280 LMEAYKKNPELL
+280 
-292 VGKLIE
+292 
-298 LGYGKS
+298 
-304 GGGNAGLDESAVR
+304 
-317 QLADAMLDAYA
+317 
-328 ALKPYYDEEAVL
+328 
-340 EKKLTEL
+340 
-347 DAELKAAQ
+347 AAQ
-355 EGQTTQQTI
+355 AVTDQQ
-364 TKLNKTIQ
+364 
-372 EATAKKTEAD
+372 E
-382 GKLGLAERTVKNFE
+382 
-396 ADIKKA
+396 
-402 ETGVEKIQDQVDA
+402 
-415 QQDVVDKLTNANT
+415 VVDKLASAGT
-428 LASQVKS
+428 LADQVKS
-435 AKEALEDKI
+435 AKQALEDKI

-517 YTVKISVTN
+517 YTVKISVTH
-526 DQAKKVRVGDNA
+526 DQAKQVRVGDNA

>member
-202 VTSLKAEIESL
+202 VTSLEAEIESL
-213 TTAIDDA
+213 TTTIDDA
-220 TEQLNELLSG
+220 TDQLNELLSG

-280 LMEAYKKNPELL
+280 LMEAYKDKKELL

-304 GGGNAGLDESAVR
+304 GGENAGLDESAVR

-517 YTVKISVTN
+517 YTVKISVTA

>member
-106 QAQTELESMELNYE
+106 QAQTDLESMELNYE

-143 YNDLLAQYHQYSTM
+143 YNDLLAQYHQYSNKDASQIAKEKAAA
-157 DAKKVELEK
+157 DAK
-166 TKAEASLKEL
+166 LKEL
-176 QKDLE
+176 QADSKAAQSDYEARVAEKTELE
-181 KAQKELSSLQ
+181 SEAAELK
-191 TDKEYTQAQAD
+191 THIA
-202 VTSLKAEIESL
+202 SLKAVMDKQDEIVAAQDTLYQDQIRYLNDYNRLMELAGQNPQVAMSYARYPEQFANMLTEQDLAGTTGDSKTADPKLARAQEIATAYTTLTKDQSNIDSL
-213 TTAIDDA
+213 TAERDNMIYDIDGVRDYSQVESEYRYAYNEYDA
-220 TEQLNELLSG
+220 VKRELDSFDNETS
-230 GTIGSVEEVQQKI
+230 
-243 RDTQEKQSQNLK
+243 RLK
-255 KYADALAMHEANY
+255 KLAE
-268 QEFSKVAGDREE
+268 D
-280 LMEAYKKNPELL
+280 
-292 VGKLIE
+292 
-298 LGYGKS
+298 
-304 GGGNAGLDESAVR
+304 
-317 QLADAMLDAYA
+317 
-328 ALKPYYDEEAVL
+328 
-340 EKKLTEL
+340 
-347 DAELKAAQ
+347 AAQ
-355 EGQTTQQTI
+355 AVTDQQ
-364 TKLNKTIQ
+364 
-372 EATAKKTEAD
+372 E
-382 GKLGLAERTVKNFE
+382 
-396 ADIKKA
+396 
-402 ETGVEKIQDQVDA
+402 
-415 QQDVVDKLTNANT
+415 VVDKLASAGT
-428 LASQVKS
+428 LADQVKS
-435 AKEALEDKI
+435 AKQALEDKI

-574 GDVEPDTNL
+574 GDVEPDTKL

>member
-106 QAQTELESMELNYE
+106 QAQTDLESMELNYE

-143 YNDLLAQYHQYSTM
+143 YNDLLAQYNQYSTM

-176 QKDLE
+176 QKDLA

-202 VTSLKAEIESL
+202 VTKYEAEV
-213 TTAIDDA
+213 
-220 TEQLNELLSG
+220 EQLEANVKELEEKYKALENGQSVAEQIQSMERQVKEQSALVAAKSNE
-230 GTIGSVEEVQQKI
+230 VAE
-243 RDTQEKQSQNLK
+243 LK
-255 KYADALAMHEANY
+255 KNKDYAALFTLSDDENNY
-268 QEFSKVAGDREE
+268 MVIYVTDRPVLER
-280 LMEAYKKNPELL
+280 
-292 VGKLIE
+292 KLIE
-298 LGYGKS
+298 ILGMTSEEAATEATAMIAAYNAVAVAQNELDGLQ
-304 GGGNAGLDESAVR
+304 AGLASLQQ
-317 QLADAMLDAYA
+317 QLAD
-328 ALKPYYDEEAVL
+328 LKTQQDSYTNK
-340 EKKLTEL
+340 EKVK
-347 DAELKAAQ
+347 AELMKAQ
-355 EGQTTQQTI
+355 SDLQQ
-364 TKLNKTIQ
+364 
-372 EATAKKTEAD
+372 AD

>member
-106 QAQTELESMELNYE
+106 QAQADLESMELNYE

-176 QKDLE
+176 QKDLA

-202 VTSLKAEIESL
+202 VTKYEAEV
-213 TTAIDDA
+213 
-220 TEQLNELLSG
+220 EQLEANVKELEEKYKALENGQSVAEQIQLMERQVNEQSALVAAKS
-230 GTIGSVEEVQQKI
+230 SEVA
-243 RDTQEKQSQNLK
+243 ELK
-255 KYADALAMHEANY
+255 KNKDYAALFTLSDDENNY
-268 QEFSKVAGDREE
+268 MVIYVTDRPVLER
-280 LMEAYKKNPELL
+280 
-292 VGKLIE
+292 KLIE
-298 LGYGKS
+298 ILGMTSEEAATEATAMIAAYNAVAVAQNELDGLQ
-304 GGGNAGLDESAVR
+304 AGLASLQK
-317 QLADAMLDAYA
+317 QLADLKTQQDAYTN
-328 ALKPYYDEEAVL
+328 K
-340 EKKLTEL
+340 EKVK
-347 DAELKAAQ
+347 AELMKAQ
-355 EGQTTQQTI
+355 SDLQQ
-364 TKLNKTIQ
+364 
-372 EATAKKTEAD
+372 AD

-435 AKEALEDKI
+435 AKQALEDKI

>member
-106 QAQTELESMELNYE
+106 QAQTDLESMELNYE

-143 YNDLLAQYHQYSTM
+143 YNDLLAQYHQYSNKDASQIANEKAAA
-157 DAKKVELEK
+157 DAK
-166 TKAEASLKEL
+166 LKEL
-176 QKDLE
+176 QADSKAAQSDYEARVAEKTELE
-181 KAQKELSSLQ
+181 SEAAELK
-191 TDKEYTQAQAD
+191 THIA
-202 VTSLKAEIESL
+202 SLKAVMDKQDEIVAAQDTLYQDQIRYLNDYNRLMELAGQNPQVAMSYARYPEQFANMLTEQDLAGTTGDSKTADPKLARAQEIATAYTTLTKDQSNIDSL
-213 TTAIDDA
+213 TAERDNMIYDIDGVRDYSQVESEYRYAYNEYDA
-220 TEQLNELLSG
+220 VKRELDSFDNETS
-230 GTIGSVEEVQQKI
+230 
-243 RDTQEKQSQNLK
+243 RLK
-255 KYADALAMHEANY
+255 KLAE
-268 QEFSKVAGDREE
+268 D
-280 LMEAYKKNPELL
+280 
-292 VGKLIE
+292 
-298 LGYGKS
+298 
-304 GGGNAGLDESAVR
+304 
-317 QLADAMLDAYA
+317 
-328 ALKPYYDEEAVL
+328 
-340 EKKLTEL
+340 
-347 DAELKAAQ
+347 AAQ
-355 EGQTTQQTI
+355 AVTDQQ
-364 TKLNKTIQ
+364 
-372 EATAKKTEAD
+372 E
-382 GKLGLAERTVKNFE
+382 
-396 ADIKKA
+396 
-402 ETGVEKIQDQVDA
+402 
-415 QQDVVDKLTNANT
+415 VVDKLASAGT
-428 LASQVKS
+428 LADQVKS
-435 AKEALEDKI
+435 AKQALEDKI

>member
-106 QAQTELESMELNYE
+106 QAQADLESMELNYE

-202 VTSLKAEIESL
+202 VTSLEAEIESL
-213 TTAIDDA
+213 TTTIDDA
-220 TEQLNELLSG
+220 TDQLNELLSG

-280 LMEAYKKNPELL
+280 LMEAYKDKKELL
-292 VGKLIE
+292 VRKLIE

-304 GGGNAGLDESAVR
+304 GGENAGLDESAVR

-517 YTVKISVTN
+517 YTVKISVTA

>member
-120 KSLIAASTEAARE
+120 KSLIAASTAAARE

-143 YNDLLAQYHQYSTM
+143 YNDLLAQYHQYSNKDASQIAKEKAAA
-157 DAKKVELEK
+157 DAK
-166 TKAEASLKEL
+166 LKEL
-176 QKDLE
+176 QADSKAAQSDYEARVAEKTELE
-181 KAQKELSSLQ
+181 TEASELK
-191 TDKEYTQAQAD
+191 THIA
-202 VTSLKAEIESL
+202 SLKAVMDKQDEIVAAQNTLYQDQIRYLNDYNRLMELAGQNPQVAMSYARYPEQFANMLTEQDLAGTTGDSKTADPKLARAQEIATAYTTLTKDQSDIDSL
-213 TTAIDDA
+213 TAERDNMIYDIDGVRDYSQVESEYRYAYNEYDA
-220 TEQLNELLSG
+220 VKRELDSFDNETS
-230 GTIGSVEEVQQKI
+230 
-243 RDTQEKQSQNLK
+243 RLK
-255 KYADALAMHEANY
+255 KLAE
-268 QEFSKVAGDREE
+268 D
-280 LMEAYKKNPELL
+280 
-292 VGKLIE
+292 
-298 LGYGKS
+298 
-304 GGGNAGLDESAVR
+304 
-317 QLADAMLDAYA
+317 
-328 ALKPYYDEEAVL
+328 
-340 EKKLTEL
+340 
-347 DAELKAAQ
+347 AAQ
-355 EGQTTQQTI
+355 AVTDQQ
-364 TKLNKTIQ
+364 
-372 EATAKKTEAD
+372 E
-382 GKLGLAERTVKNFE
+382 
-396 ADIKKA
+396 
-402 ETGVEKIQDQVDA
+402 
-415 QQDVVDKLTNANT
+415 VVDKLASAGT
-428 LASQVKS
+428 LADQVKS
-435 AKEALEDKI
+435 AKQALEDKI

-453 SLDLEAAKKAID
+453 ALDLEAAKKAID

>member
-106 QAQTELESMELNYE
+106 QAQADLESMELNYE

-143 YNDLLAQYHQYSTM
+143 YNDLLAQYHQYSNKDASQIAKEKVAA
-157 DAKKVELEK
+157 DAK
-166 TKAEASLKEL
+166 LKEL
-176 QKDLE
+176 QADSKAAQSDYEARVAEKTELE
-181 KAQKELSSLQ
+181 SEAAELK
-191 TDKEYTQAQAD
+191 THIA
-202 VTSLKAEIESL
+202 SLKAVMDKQDEIVAAQDTLYQDQIRYLNDYNRLMELAGQNPQVAMSYARYPEQFANMLTEQDLAGTTGDSKTADPKLARAQEIATAYTTLTKDQSNIDSL
-213 TTAIDDA
+213 TAERDNMIYDIDGVRDYSQVESEYRYAYNEYDA
-220 TEQLNELLSG
+220 VKRELDSFDNETS
-230 GTIGSVEEVQQKI
+230 
-243 RDTQEKQSQNLK
+243 RLK
-255 KYADALAMHEANY
+255 KLAE
-268 QEFSKVAGDREE
+268 D
-280 LMEAYKKNPELL
+280 
-292 VGKLIE
+292 
-298 LGYGKS
+298 
-304 GGGNAGLDESAVR
+304 
-317 QLADAMLDAYA
+317 
-328 ALKPYYDEEAVL
+328 
-340 EKKLTEL
+340 
-347 DAELKAAQ
+347 AAQ
-355 EGQTTQQTI
+355 AVTDQQ
-364 TKLNKTIQ
+364 
-372 EATAKKTEAD
+372 E
-382 GKLGLAERTVKNFE
+382 
-396 ADIKKA
+396 
-402 ETGVEKIQDQVDA
+402 
-415 QQDVVDKLTNANT
+415 VVDKLASAGT
-428 LASQVKS
+428 LADQVKS
-435 AKEALEDKI
+435 AKQALEDKI